1 MRLTRVN
8 LGALALVWMLTCPA
22 WSQQGEIQFT
32 LNQDAVEINRV
43 FVLPGTSTPCRGDE
57 LSAELVAQ
65 YAEVKLLSH
74 YNILERKYLDMV
86 LKEQQ
91 LGMSGLIYESEA
103 VEAGCLQGSE
113 GIIFCEVGCLVSQ
126 SMVKLK
132 LIDCKESAQQWN
144 ALSIGTDLRSLFSEV
159 SLGIESGESRSVTV
173 DSATPRAK
181 PKALPS
187 EKEDEENGEA
197 NGAVLETS
205 SCMDEAA
212 CNFNTDSN
220 EPCRYLDAVG
230 ECGGVCS
237 EDVDEDGICDV
248 IDDCFGE
255 FDACGRCNGP
265 GPVYECGCTSIE
277 PGKCNCLGDVL
288 DVLGKCGGTC
298 TKDED
303 GDGLCDDLDEC
314 VGELDECGRCNG
326 RGPVYECGCTSIE
339 PGKCNC
345 LGDELDALGKCGGNC
360 VKDDDGDGVCDDLD
374 ECVGEF
380 DECGICNGP
389 GAIYDCGCRGV
400 PRGDCDCDGRVV
412 DAIGVCGGGC
422 WKDSNHDG
430 VCDELEGCGA
440 DDVVFH
446 QGVAYQ
452 VQTFGNQCWMAE
464 SLRYIPRESAIRVWD
479 VDLPHAYAVM
489 DSTSAAGETHILYN
503 FKAIQ
508 DWNLCPSGWKIP
520 NEEDWRGL
528 EETLGI
534 GQLELDNRGHRTWSE
549 QFSEDLWA
557 LFGPDFGG
565 IRYGDGS
572 LERSGT
578 GGGYWTST
586 ERGLSHAWY
595 RLHSQ
600 DRSGIHR
607 DYIFGK
613 PTGLSVRCIRNP
625 LN

>member
-1 MRLTRVN
+1 MHLTRVN

-173 DSATPRAK
+173 DSATTRAK

-187 EKEDEENGEA
+187 EKEDEENSET
-197 NGAVLETS
+197 NGAVLEMS

-248 IDDCFGE
+248 IDDCIGE
-255 FDACGRCNGP
+255 YDACGRCNGP

-298 TKDED
+298 
-303 GDGLCDDLDEC
+303 
-314 VGELDECGRCNG
+314 
-326 RGPVYECGCTSIE
+326 
-339 PGKCNC
+339 
-345 LGDELDALGKCGGNC
+345 

-374 ECVGEF
+374 ECVGEL

-446 QGVAYQ
+446 QGVAYP

-503 FKAIQ
+503 FKAVQ

-520 NEEDWRGL
+520 NEEDWREL

-595 RLHSQ
+595 RLHSR

>member
-237 EDVDEDGICDV
+237 EDLDKDGICDV

-314 VGELDECGRCNG
+314 VGELDECG
-326 RGPVYECGCTSIE
+326 
-339 PGKCNC
+339 
-345 LGDELDALGKCGGNC
+345 
-360 VKDDDGDGVCDDLD
+360 
-374 ECVGEF
+374 
-380 DECGICNGP
+380 ICNGP

-446 QGVAYQ
+446 QGEAYQ

-489 DSTSAAGETHILYN
+489 DSTSAAGVTHILYN
-503 FKAIQ
+503 FKAVQ

-595 RLHSQ
+595 RLHSR

>member
-1 MRLTRVN
+1 MHLTKVN

-159 SLGIESGESRSVTV
+159 SLGIESGESRSVSV
-173 DSATPRAK
+173 DSATTRAK

-197 NGAVLETS
+197 NGAVLEMS

-248 IDDCFGE
+248 IDDCIGE
-255 FDACGRCNGP
+255 YDACGRCNGP

-298 TKDED
+298 VKDED

-314 VGELDECGRCNG
+314 VGELDECG
-326 RGPVYECGCTSIE
+326 
-339 PGKCNC
+339 
-345 LGDELDALGKCGGNC
+345 
-360 VKDDDGDGVCDDLD
+360 
-374 ECVGEF
+374 
-380 DECGICNGP
+380 ICNGP
-389 GAIYDCGCRGV
+389 GAIYECGCRGV

-422 WKDSNHDG
+422 WNDSNHDG
-430 VCDELEGCGA
+430 VCDELERCGA

-503 FKAIQ
+503 FKAVQ

-534 GQLELDNRGHRTWSE
+534 GQLELDNRGHRKWSE

-595 RLHSQ
+595 RLYSK
-600 DRSGIHR
+600 DRDGIHR